1 VGKKRLSLLIP
12 TLNDRSTI
20 CDQITSEIVNQ
31 LTTDVE
37 MLILPDDGEKNIGAK
52 RNILLEGATGDYV
65 AFIDDDDMISKDY
78 VEKVL
83 AALEGNPDCA
93 SLDGY
98 VYWSDGRKR
107 LFKHSI
113 EYTSWYTSGDVD
125 YRMPGHLNAVKR
137 EYALQARFPEIS
149 YAEDHQY
156 SKDLQQYLKTEG
168 KIEGVIYHY
177 YQSTEFPKALRS
189 ELLKNIK

>member
-1 VGKKRLSLLIP
+1 MGHKRLSLLIP
-12 TLNDRSTI
+12 TLYKRSKI
-20 CDQITSEIVNQ
+20 CEQITSEIVNQ

-37 MLILPDDGEKNIGAK
+37 MLILPDNGEQTIGAK
-52 RNILLEGATGDYV
+52 RNTLLEGATGDYV

-98 VYWSDGRKR
+98 VYWRDGSKR
-107 LFKHSI
+107 LFRHSI
-113 EYTSWYTSGDVD
+113 EYTSWYTSEGID
-125 YRMPGHLNAVKR
+125 YRMPSQINAVKR
-137 EYALQARFPEIS
+137 EYALQVRFPEINHG
-149 YAEDHQY
+149 EDHQY
-156 SKDLQQYLKTEG
+156 SKGLQQYLKTEG
-168 KIEGVIYHY
+168 KVDGVIYHY
-177 YQSTEFPKALRS
+177 YQSNEFPLVIRE